1 MIRSKYLSVA
11 AAAAVLIVVCAPVW
25 SSAKS
30 KPTPNP
36 SASPSASPSPSPTAT
51 ATPEPL
57 DLQVPRLEAKLK
69 TDPNDKT
76 SMIQLSQDYYSINR
90 PDLALGLTQKLLAS
104 GTKTAQV
111 YYVDGIANAAVGHE
125 KEALADLENASNL
138 EPTNAAVLGTLT
150 TLYLRANRPSDAE
163 RVAKRA
169 ITFNKDDENSLVTY
183 GQVLATEQKFDDA
196 RTQFDAAAKL
206 APTDPHPV
214 VLEAQTYASQNAI
227 ALAAQLYDRAV
238 AIDPKSAEAL
248 AGKAQIAGVQHDVP
262 VAIDTFNKLLALAT
276 TDEEKAAVSDQM
288 AKLYAVEKMNSAAD
302 GAYRN
307 AIATYP
313 KVPTTHLNYGDYLA
327 FTKDNAGAVREWTAA
342 AGPNRDNPDALSR
355 LGDYYKQT
363 NDLPKAIDNYK
374 RLTDVAGTDPR
385 TWLLLA
391 GTYAQNHQYDKARDA
406 FRHSYAL
413 GRTAEALVGL
423 AQSDFATKNYKETI
437 LIFAALDHNAPN
449 FTKQNPQV
457 LYVLGQ
463 SYQKTGDKKNARDAY
478 TRFLAYTKPG
488 SQANAEV
495 KQLIVQMDETKPDAK
510 PSPSAKPKPSPSASK
525 APAKP

>member
-1 MIRSKYLSVA
+1 LIRSKHLFAVA
-11 AAAAVLIVVCAPVW
+11 AGAALIVVCAPQW
-25 SSAKS
+25 SLAKS
-30 KPTPNP
+30 KSTPAP
-36 SASPSASPSPSPTAT
+36 AVSASPSASPT

-57 DLQVPRLEAKLK
+57 DVQVPRLEAKLK

-76 SMIQLSQDYYSINR
+76 SMTQLAQDYYAINR

-111 YYVDGIANAAVGHE
+111 YYVDGVSHAALGHE
-125 KEALADLENASNL
+125 KESISDLENASNL
-138 EPTNAAVLGTLT
+138 EPTNAAVLTTLT
-150 TLYLRANRPSDAE
+150 TLYLRANRPTDAE

-169 ITFNKDDENSLVTY
+169 ITFNKGDENSLVVY

-196 RTQFDAAAKL
+196 RTQFEAAAKI

-227 ALAAQLYDRAV
+227 ALAAQVYDRAV

-248 AGKAQIAGVQHDVP
+248 AGKAQISGVQHNVP

-288 AKLYAVEKMNSAAD
+288 ARLYAVEKMNSQAD
-302 GAYRN
+302 STYRN
-307 AIATYP
+307 TIASYP
-313 KVPTTHLNYGDYLA
+313 KVSAAHLNYGDYLA
-327 FTKDNAGAVREWTAA
+327 FIKDNAGAVREWTAA
-342 AGPNRDNPDALSR
+342 AGPNRDNADALSR

-363 NDLPKAIDNYK
+363 NDLPKSIDNFK
-374 RLTDVAGTDPR
+374 RLTEVAGGDPR
-385 TWLLLA
+385 PWLLLA
-391 GTYAQNHQYDKARDA
+391 GVYAQNHQYEKARDA

-413 GRTAEALVGL
+413 GRSAEALVGL
-423 AQSDFATKNYKETI
+423 AQSDFAMKNYKETI
-437 LIFAALDHNAPN
+437 LIFSALDHNAPN

-463 SYQKTGDKKNARDAY
+463 SYQKTGDKKGARDAY

-488 SQANAEV
+488 SQAQAEV
-495 KQLIVQMDETKPDAK
+495 KELIAQMTDGKPDVKA
-510 PSPSAKPKPSPSASK
+510 SAKPKPAASK